1 MILYVHLEK
10 TQFQVQNTVV
20 FTRHD
25 FQIYLHFHLYS
36 LTIVSTYQ
44 YFWVKMHYCTKKN
57 STENSSVKVK
67 DTNPRDYIVILKSN
81 KNCICSPTTNLSP
94 LLHGQILSLKASKAE
109 SPISHPLPCIETS
122 LKAQLPE
129 NWSSL
134 MQSGFRKK
142 NVGTL
147 VQTSLPVADIRLKLK
162 ENQNLQRNQRTE
174 NTCDF
179 HYRTI
184 LVLPLGN

>member
-109 SPISHPLPCIETS
+109 SPKSHPLPCIETS

-142 NVGTL
+142 KCWYPSSDKPSCCRYSSQVERK
-147 VQTSLPVADIRLKLK
+147 PKLTK
-162 ENQNLQRNQRTE
+162 KPENRE
-174 NTCDF
+174 YVWF
-179 HYRTI
+179 
-184 LVLPLGN
+184 PL